1 MVEKRWVVLN
11 ENGRDIKEALIGN
24 RNIDDRDAFF
34 QPHLYK
40 LTSPG
45 KLFPDLEIA
54 IGRIKKAIKNKELI
68 YIYGDFDVDGIT
80 ATAIL
85 WETINFLGGKVL
97 PYIPHREKE
106 GYGINKAALKK
117 LAKEG
122 AKVIVSVDCG
132 ITAVE
137 EAETSKKLKI
147 DLIITDHHTIQP
159 DLPKSFATLHTELL
173 AGSGVAFMLAKAL
186 LESFSK
192 ETSEQLYKNLELVAI
207 GTVADMVPLTG
218 DNRILTANGF
228 LKLAKTDR
236 VGLQALY
243 DDATLTK
250 KIGTY
255 EVGFIISPRLN
266 AAGRMESALDALR
279 LLLTK
284 NKKRARELA
293 SKLSQTNK
301 ERQEATAAALAHA
314 REAALNNGFSKM
326 IVAHHASYQQGVIGL
341 VAGRIADEFYRP
353 TVVIS
358 EISPVSKGSARS
370 IRGFNINEAIGSVSK
385 FLTSHGGHP
394 MAAGFSLKKDQI
406 DDFKKEILKYA
417 EKSLKTS
424 DLVPALK
431 IDTRLNKESLNRD
444 TFEIIK
450 EFEPFGIGNQEPVFL
465 TEDLQVVSAR
475 RLGAEGKHL
484 RLVLRTDGSKVFDAI
499 GFGFGGSSVKIGER
513 IDAAFNLKEDTWNGN
528 SRIEMKLKD
537 FRLSKKS

>member
-45 KLFPDLEIA
+45 KLFLDLEIA
-54 IGRIKKAIKNKELI
+54 VELIKKAIKNKELI

-284 NKKRARELA
+284 NKERARELA

-301 ERQEATAAALAHA
+301 DRQEATAAALAHA
-314 REAALNNGFSKM
+314 
-326 IVAHHASYQQGVIGL
+326 
-341 VAGRIADEFYRP
+341 
-353 TVVIS
+353 
-358 EISPVSKGSARS
+358 
-370 IRGFNINEAIGSVSK
+370 
-385 FLTSHGGHP
+385 
-394 MAAGFSLKKDQI
+394 
-406 DDFKKEILKYA
+406 
-417 EKSLKTS
+417 
-424 DLVPALK
+424 
-431 IDTRLNKESLNRD
+431 
-444 TFEIIK
+444 
-450 EFEPFGIGNQEPVFL
+450 
-465 TEDLQVVSAR
+465 
-475 RLGAEGKHL
+475 
-484 RLVLRTDGSKVFDAI
+484 
-499 GFGFGGSSVKIGER
+499 
-513 IDAAFNLKEDTWNGN
+513 
-528 SRIEMKLKD
+528 
-537 FRLSKKS
+537 